1 MYAREDRFAS
11 GFRKSVVLR
20 IAEVRG
26 KWRVTLP
33 RIVLV
38 DGHPAMRLGLKDL
51 LNANGMWVA
60 GESGNGDEALRL
72 VEEMRPDLV
81 VLDLNLAGE
90 TNGIELC
97 RRIKGLPEAPYVLVH
112 TAHDFARDVSPCLL
126 AGADSYVHKR
136 TTCEELLNAVR
147 RTAVGEQVWL
157 PGGRVRETSYIH
169 ATLQGIQLT
178 PREQEVLALLH
189 RRYSN
194 AEIAEKL
201 HISRQTT
208 KNHVSSIL
216 RKLSVRSRRELY
228 RLLEEDH

>member
-1 MYAREDRFAS
+1 M
-11 GFRKSVVLR
+11 LR
-20 IAEVRG
+20 IAEVRSE
-26 KWRVTLP
+26 WRTTLP
-33 RIVLV
+33 TVVLV
-38 DGHPAMRLGLKDL
+38 DDHPAMRLGLKDL

-60 GESGNGDEALRL
+60 GEAGDGDEALRL

-81 VLDLNLAGE
+81 VLDLNLSGE
-90 TNGIELC
+90 TDGIEVC
-97 RRIKGLPEAPYVLVH
+97 RRLKTLPEAPYILVH

-136 TTCEELLNAVR
+136 TACEELLNAVR
-147 RTAVGEQVWL
+147 RTTAGEQVWL
-157 PGGRVRETSYIH
+157 PGGRVREISYIH
-169 ATLQGIQLT
+169 TAVQGAQLT
-178 PREQEVLALLH
+178 SREQEVLALLH

-216 RKLSVRSRRELY
+216 RKLGFKSRRQLFPKSPPE
-228 RLLEEDH
+228 